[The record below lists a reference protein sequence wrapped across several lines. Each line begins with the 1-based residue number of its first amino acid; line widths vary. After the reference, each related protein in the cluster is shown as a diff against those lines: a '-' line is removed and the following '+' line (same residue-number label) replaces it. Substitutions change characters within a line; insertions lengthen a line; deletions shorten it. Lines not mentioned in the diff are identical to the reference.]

1 MFYEKFSA
9 ACKRAGV
16 SPTAAAASAN
26 ISASVVTGW
35 KQGSEPKLETA
46 CKAAEALGLS
56 LDELLGVSSKIERK
70 EGCAVS
76 DLEILLALQS
86 LSPEKQALVINLMEK
101 MVFYQSKGKRKEGT
115 QDE

>member
-16 SPTAAAASAN
+16 SPTAAAASAK

-35 KQGSEPKLETA
+35 KQGSEPTLGTA

-56 LDELLGVSSKIERK
+56 LDELLGVSSKNRK
-70 EGCAVS
+70 KIGCAVS
-76 DLEILLALQS
+76 DLEILLALRS
-86 LSPEKQALVINLMEK
+86 LSPEKQAHVIKLMEK
-101 MVFYQSKGKRKEGT
+101 LVFYQSKGKRKEDT